1 MRDHIVIGTV
11 RAKKGDK
18 YIVVTRE
25 GSPVEV
31 SFDDG
36 RLPLIGGDIVGLFKP
51 GPTGDLR
58 LSLKDSLVDAMMS
71 TSTTFMLAGARPDL
85 TARLLA
91 KLLSKQ
97 RSAVLS
103 PGSGMTIKR
112 RPHSDDADLQW
123 ALAKFSPEAD
133 RLQVALNVIDVRK
146 MSSSIWQTSTLRD
159 MSLPADIEGSR
170 RSMHELTRVLRSGFH
185 PEVSRMIEFVSGNQD
200 ISVNFVMPYSPFVGA
215 LGFARTIGAM
225 NSGYFPLVEFSIG
238 DARRLSSARM
248 IASAMAHKALGAGQ
262 ASSAN
267 VDQSARTRHV
277 ANSFADAMAVIAY
290 LTDGGSPET
299 IETYAD
305 LREASLCFGFDQGT
319 GRLSDGILE
328 DATHRSIRTVL
339 NDFRAGKL
347 PLGLDARQITDRAVR
362 IARRNALPAASF
374 EPDHIGVSPE
384 EMVKAVEA
392 ANRVAFD
399 LRRASVADV
408 EAFGEV
414 YAAEVRQL
422 TEEHGND
429 DRSATRMITFGA
441 NHAPLRMDDIFN
453 RETRDLSNRFDP
465 EAIRVELGGSREVT
479 NAFYDRIRVRRGE
492 QAQKDRLQYAE
503 PLLR

>member
-18 YIVVTRE
+18 YVVVTRE
-25 GSPVEV
+25 GAPVEV
-31 SFDDG
+31 SFNDG
-36 RLPLIGGDIVGLFKP
+36 RLPLIGGDIVGVFKP
-51 GPTGDLR
+51 GPTGDLH
-58 LSLKDSLVDAMMS
+58 LALKDNLVDAMMS
-71 TSTTFMLAGARPDL
+71 TSTTFMVSGARPDL

-91 KLLSKQ
+91 KMLSKQ
-97 RSAVLS
+97 KSAVLA

-123 ALAKFSPEAD
+123 ALSKFSPEAD

-185 PEVSRMIEFVSGNQD
+185 PEVSRMIEYVSGNQD

-225 NSGYFPLVEFSIG
+225 NSGYFPTVEFSIS

-248 IASAMAHKALGAGQ
+248 VGLAMAHKALGAGQ
-262 ASSAN
+262 ASAAN
-267 VDQSARTRHV
+267 IDQSARTRHL
-277 ANSFADAMAVIAY
+277 ASSFSDAMTAIAY
-290 LTDGGSPET
+290 LTEGGNPET

-305 LREASLCFGFDQGT
+305 LRESSLCFGFDQGT
-319 GRLSDGILE
+319 GRLSDGVLE
-328 DATHRSIRTVL
+328 DATHRSIRAVL

-347 PLGLDARQITDRAVR
+347 PATMDARQITERAVR

-374 EPDHIGVSPE
+374 EPDHIGVTPE
-384 EMVKAVEA
+384 EMVMAVDA

-422 TEEHGND
+422 AEEHAND
-429 DRSATRMITFGA
+429 DRSASRMITFGA

-465 EAIRVELGGSREVT
+465 EAIRVELGGSKEVT
-479 NAFYDRIRVRRGE
+479 TALYDRIRVRRGE
-492 QAQKDRLQYAE
+492 HANTDRLQYAE
-503 PLLR
+503 PLMR